1 MSQFRFGRRGTRLV
15 LASAMATACSGL
27 GASPADFSSSAPSGI
42 ASGATPWTS
51 MRFDDA
57 PTDVSFA
64 VVTDKTGHV
73 PAGGERLCLSHG
85 GPLCPAPH

>member
-1 MSQFRFGRRGTRLV
+1 
-15 LASAMATACSGL
+15 
-27 GASPADFSSSAPSGI
+27 
-42 ASGATPWTS
+42 

-85 GPLCPAPH
+85 GPLRPAPH